1 MGKYLILLF
10 IGVLFS
16 SIQAQLSRKAIS
28 YTYKFYCREDE
39 SKEYLYSE
47 MSLITDGKIK
57 YYLPK
62 DKMHKI
68 ANLEE
73 EKLTYIRHDGVIV
86 VTKDGSESKHFLL
99 KNLQTKEF
107 TDIID
112 VDKDRYFTVENN
124 NIVWQIE
131 DSIIQHKKFGIPIQK
146 ATTDFKG
153 RKYTAYF
160 APSIPFNLGPYKFD
174 GLPGLITQLKDSE
187 LNYIFN
193 LSDIKE
199 EPINDTL
206 YQPTKILENFKK
218 LDPENFSSKRLE
230 IVKKMYAQSVIRRK
244 EVSVYMD
251 DGKKY
256 EMNTQLQA
264 DLVIEKE

>member
-1 MGKYLILLF
+1 MRKYLLFFLIGILS
-10 IGVLFS
+10 VS
-16 SIQAQLSRKAIS
+16 SQAQLNRKVIS
-28 YTYKFYCREDE
+28 YTYKFHCREDE
-39 SKEYLYSE
+39 SKIYLYSE
-47 MSLITDGKIK
+47 MSLITDGKTK

-68 ANLEE
+68 ANLQED
-73 EKLTYIRHDGVIV
+73 KRIYTRPDGVIV
-86 VTKDGSESKHFLL
+86 VTKNGSNSKHFLL

-112 VDKDRYFTVENN
+112 IDEDRYFTVGNDEL
-124 NIVWQIE
+124 VWQIE
-131 DSIIQHKKFGIPIQK
+131 DSIIQHKKFAIPIQK

-153 RKYTAYF
+153 RQYTAYF
-160 APSIPFNLGPYKFD
+160 APNIPFNLGPYKFD

-199 EPINDTL
+199 EPINEPL
-206 YQPTKILENFKK
+206 YQPIKILEKYK
-218 LDPENFSSKRLE
+218 QLDHETFTTKRLE

-244 EVSVYMD
+244 EISVYMD

-264 DLVIEKE
+264 DLVIEKK